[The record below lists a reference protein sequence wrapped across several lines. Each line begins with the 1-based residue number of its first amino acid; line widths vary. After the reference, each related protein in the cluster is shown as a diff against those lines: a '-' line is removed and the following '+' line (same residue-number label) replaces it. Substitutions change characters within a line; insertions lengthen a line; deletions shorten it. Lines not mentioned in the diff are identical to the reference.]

1 MLFNKLHTV
10 VVGELQIR
18 NAALVQLR
26 QFPGSQNDL
35 LDEVLGLKSER
46 IVVNVVHRDDRMIF
60 VTKC

>member
-26 QFPGSQNDL
+26 QFLGGQDDL
-35 LDEVLGLKSER
+35 LYEVLGLMSER